1 MGTVRKNGNVFPKR
15 YKEIRQWVKKFL
27 NGYRGKTGTSLQ
39 KGIKKFVNGYRAKNG
54 NVFPKRY
61 KEISQW
67 VQGEKWEHL
76 SQKVLRNSSM
86 GTGRKMGTSFP
97 KGIKK
102 FLNGYRAKN
111 GNIFLKRY

>member
-1 MGTVRKNGNVFPKR
+1 M
-15 YKEIRQWVKKFL
+15 
-27 NGYRGKTGTSLQ
+27 Q

-54 NVFPKRY
+54 KVFPKRY
-61 KEISQW
+61 KEIRQW

-102 FLNGYRAKN
+102 FVNGYRVKEIYQWVQSEIANRHYDKN
-111 GNIFLKRY
+111 DRFYDNLR